1 MRKLDFFFSCPPIR
15 VSPFT
20 QNVLYIYC
28 KGCLSNRQVFN
39 NSFVGK
45 TYSVFFL
52 RSLMIRLLTLA
63 LIILHD
69 RCFKTENLLW
79 ESSTMVLLGS
89 TWILILLLTYDWMT
103 DNFSDIHDFITA
115 NFRPS
120 TFTRSGKKMWPRII
134 NYINEPLFL
143 AEVSWDKNF
152 PQG

>member
-1 MRKLDFFFSCPPIR
+1 
-15 VSPFT
+15 
-20 QNVLYIYC
+20 
-28 KGCLSNRQVFN
+28 
-39 NSFVGK
+39 
-45 TYSVFFL
+45 
-52 RSLMIRLLTLA
+52 
-63 LIILHD
+63 
-69 RCFKTENLLW
+69 
-79 ESSTMVLLGS
+79 
-89 TWILILLLTYDWMT
+89 MT